1 MDKKTSKQLD
11 PQIIQTEIP
20 SSLKQLARLVVRGF
34 YSPEDA
40 LIIDMLVRY
49 PCLRED
55 DLSNLLKFDK
65 KMLRAKVAG
74 LRNDKFLLAKPRME
88 TTEDNKVIGRL
99 DIKEDKKTY
108 FNFRLFSRL

>member
-1 MDKKTSKQLD
+1 MDGKNSKPGDTQT
-11 PQIIQTEIP
+11 IQTEIP

-34 YSPEDA
+34 YSLEDA
-40 LIIDMLVRY
+40 LIVDMLVRY

-74 LRNDKFLLAKPRME
+74 LRNDKFLMAKPRME
-88 TTEDNKVIGRL
+88 TNEDNKVIYKL
-99 DIKEDKKTY
+99 CKI
-108 FNFRLFSRL
+108 